1 MGSNALP
8 IIRFLA
14 CFICLAGLIG
24 LVVYGV
30 KFGID
35 SLGKTQAKADMNLAV
50 SEKSKVTEASK
61 TENTE
66 IIDRLKFDGIFI
78 EKMGMN
84 GKMESKL
91 LEGKISED
99 MKKIENFEEKTREKE
114 ERKEKTFRLE
124 FIIVVNMFGMLAL
137 MVITGVIC
145 MILKRKNLLCWK
157 KANGNQ
163 ENKEMEEERN
173 VIWI

>member
-66 IIDRLKFDGIFI
+66 IIDRLKFDVIFI

-84 GKMESKL
+84 GKMKSKL

-114 ERKEKTFRLE
+114 ERK
-124 FIIVVNMFGMLAL
+124 
-137 MVITGVIC
+137 
-145 MILKRKNLLCWK
+145 KRHLN
-157 KANGNQ
+157 
-163 ENKEMEEERN
+163 
-173 VIWI
+173 